1 MPIIYTYPTVT
12 PASDDLLL
20 LSDVSDSRKITKS
33 ATISSVLGLG
43 IDTKRV
49 VVSSAEIL
57 ALHTTPIELIPAPG
71 ANKVIQLLYP
81 PVAYI
86 DFNSINYIKG
96 PLLLVMFAGA
106 SGYIYNWTQDVLSAG
121 ADEAEYASLPRTGAL
136 TAYVNTAINLSISV
150 AASTGDSPITFYLT
164 YKTLDI

>member
-1 MPIIYTYPTVT
+1 MPIVYTYPTVT

-20 LSDVSDSRKITKS
+20 LSDASDSRKITKS

-71 ANKVIQLLYP
+71 ANKIIQILSAM
-81 PVAYI
+81 AYV
-86 DFNSINYIKG
+86 DFNSVIYVKRNLELIYT
-96 PLLLVMFAGA
+96 GA
-106 SGYIYNWTQDVLSAG
+106 TKATFEWTNAVLSANLDY
-121 ADEAEYASLPRTGAL
+121 AQYAKFATLPSAE
-136 TAYVNTAINLSISV
+136 VNTAVQLSIDT
-150 AASTGDSPITFYLT
+150 ATANGDSPITIYIT
-164 YKTLDI
+164 YKTLDV

>member
-20 LSDVSDSRKITKS
+20 LSDASDSRKITKS

-71 ANKVIQLLYP
+71 ANKIIQILSAM
-81 PVAYI
+81 AYV
-86 DFNSINYIKG
+86 DFNSVIYVKRNLELIYTGATRATFEWTNAI
-96 PLLLVMFAGA
+96 LSA
-106 SGYIYNWTQDVLSAG
+106 SGDFG
-121 ADEAEYASLPRTGAL
+121 EYAKLATLPSAS
-136 TAYVNTAINLSISV
+136 VNTAIQLSIDN
-150 AASTGDSPITFYLT
+150 ATGNGDSPITIYTT
-164 YKTLDI
+164 YKIIDV